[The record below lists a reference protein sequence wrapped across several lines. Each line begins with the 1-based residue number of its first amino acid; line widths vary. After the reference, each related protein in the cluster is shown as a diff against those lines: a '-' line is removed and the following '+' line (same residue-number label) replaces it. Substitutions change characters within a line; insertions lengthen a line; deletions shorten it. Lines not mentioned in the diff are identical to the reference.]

1 MYILHCFKVDDP
13 GTYNFGLIGDLVLHG
28 SGPGFVILNFR
39 IKGQFL
45 IAFSAILG
53 QCMRIKGVG
62 PKLDPVPQQCFSYK
76 KSGVRFL
83 PVHGKIFLFLAKR
96 RPKNIC
102 AYAKS

>member
-13 GTYNFGLIGDLVLHG
+13 GTYNSGLIGDLVLHG

-53 QCMRIKGVG
+53 QCMQIKGVG

-76 KSGVRFL
+76 KSGVRFF

>member
-28 SGPGFVILNFR
+28 SRPGFVILNFR

-53 QCMRIKGVG
+53 QCMQIKGVG

-83 PVHGKIFLFLAKR
+83 SVPGKIFFFLVKQ

>member
-28 SGPGFVILNFR
+28 SGSGFVILNFR

-53 QCMRIKGVG
+53 QCLQTKGVG
-62 PKLDPVPQQCFSYK
+62 HKLDPVTQQCFKWCSSFVSSWQNFLVFSKAKAK
-76 KSGVRFL
+76 KYLYV
-83 PVHGKIFLFLAKR
+83 
-96 RPKNIC
+96 C
-102 AYAKS
+102 

>member
-1 MYILHCFKVDDP
+1 MHFFKVDDP

-76 KSGVRFL
+76 KVVFD
-83 PVHGKIFLFLAKR
+83 FFQFMAKFS
-96 RPKNIC
+96 C
-102 AYAKS
+102 F

>member
-53 QCMRIKGVG
+53 QCMQIKGVG

-76 KSGVRFL
+76 KVVFD
-83 PVHGKIFLFLAKR
+83 FCQFMAKFS
-96 RPKNIC
+96 C
-102 AYAKS
+102 F

>member
-1 MYILHCFKVDDP
+1 MHCFKVDHP

-53 QCMRIKGVG
+53 QCLQTKGVG
-62 PKLDPVPQQCFSYK
+62 HKLDPVTQQCFSYK

-83 PVHGKIFLFLAKR
+83 SVPGKIFLFLAKR
-96 RPKNIC
+96 RPKSIC
-102 AYAKS
+102 TYAKS

>member
-45 IAFSAILG
+45 ITFSAILG
-53 QCMRIKGVG
+53 
-62 PKLDPVPQQCFSYK
+62 
-76 KSGVRFL
+76 
-83 PVHGKIFLFLAKR
+83 
-96 RPKNIC
+96 
-102 AYAKS
+102 